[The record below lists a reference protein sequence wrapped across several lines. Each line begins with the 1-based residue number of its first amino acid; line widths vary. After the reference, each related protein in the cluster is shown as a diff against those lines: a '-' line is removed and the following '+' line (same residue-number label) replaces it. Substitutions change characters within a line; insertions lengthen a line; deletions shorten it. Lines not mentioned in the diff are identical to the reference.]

1 MVPPFPCSPV
11 SRQCLWKK
19 TLIEKKKMTSQK
31 IFNSTS
37 YDHDLLIKTQ
47 ISAVKNNVS
56 LSIHYLMIAT
66 LFGHAVPD
74 YTCKMFCFH
83 RYDLH
88 DLQICVNLTKGTL
101 IVSRKKKGC
110 KVCTV
115 SWNNNVWMFDI
126 LNEPGSI
133 HQFSW

>member
-1 MVPPFPCSPV
+1 MSCESSVPVKENPD
-11 SRQCLWKK
+11 R
-19 TLIEKKKMTSQK
+19 KKKMTSQK

-101 IVSRKKKGC
+101 LKGTSHERKKVAKFAQFLETTMYEC
-110 KVCTV
+110 
-115 SWNNNVWMFDI
+115 
-126 LNEPGSI
+126 SI
-133 HQFSW
+133 F